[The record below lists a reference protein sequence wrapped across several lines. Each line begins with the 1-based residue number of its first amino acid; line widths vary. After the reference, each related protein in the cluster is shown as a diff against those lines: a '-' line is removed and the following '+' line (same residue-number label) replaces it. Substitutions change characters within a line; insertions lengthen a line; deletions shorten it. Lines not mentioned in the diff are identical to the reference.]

1 MRKCYFS
8 SFKHYLEKLFLG
20 KLMTEFIR
28 EVCPRFITLYNL
40 NINFPQ
46 LRLGHR
52 PQISCFCKFNN
63 KCCFIAFKF
72 CSNKLGSYL
81 ILCKKFKS

>member
-1 MRKCYFS
+1 MRKCCFL

-40 NINFPQ
+40 NINLYKIGQTWDAMGNMFF
-46 LRLGHR
+46 
-52 PQISCFCKFNN
+52 S
-63 KCCFIAFKF
+63 
-72 CSNKLGSYL
+72 
-81 ILCKKFKS
+81 

>member
-1 MRKCYFS
+1 MRKCFFS

-40 NINFPQ
+40 NINLYKIGQTWDAMGNMFF
-46 LRLGHR
+46 
-52 PQISCFCKFNN
+52 S
-63 KCCFIAFKF
+63 
-72 CSNKLGSYL
+72 
-81 ILCKKFKS
+81 